1 MAPVEHVK
9 PYLYSQCE
17 PGLMA
22 RQSLLTI
29 RELEVDTRAQEV
41 DARQQDVEAMQARL
55 LEQEAALR
63 DREEALNDLEFAMR
77 GLKAEMESQPQVPE
91 VARTPKKRPKQRGRR
106 MVIALSV
113 SPRRRMSPRKKR
125 QSNLSTASTSAGS
138 SSSCAS
144 PARPGR
150 HSRTSTSSAASFEEP
165 PPRAARNVLT
175 EFEPTGGLLSSFPVP
190 LSMTSWDWPL
200 SRDEK
205 KSLVL
210 MFDRQELMVQRD
222 DVASELCK
230 LKIRCRQLAID

>member
-1 MAPVEHVK
+1 
-9 PYLYSQCE
+9 
-17 PGLMA
+17 
-22 RQSLLTI
+22 
-29 RELEVDTRAQEV
+29 
-41 DARQQDVEAMQARL
+41 MQARL

-138 SSSCAS
+138 SCAS

-222 DVASELCK
+222 EFADHLTKLRSELLEIGK
-230 LKIRCRQLAID
+230 EA